1 MAVDASHLNLLPPQL
16 INPNRDFAFSNQGN
30 ANTLGYN
37 NVHQMG
43 TGSGVPLIP
52 AIAEGLLPLHHPTLA
67 CDSVQPKTSMNTDS
81 GLTYNVPAPRK
92 RPRDSFDQFNNG
104 PANFFVTSQQ
114 KNSSNDA
121 VAQFPSFFGEQI
133 LPFISQHQLDID
145 TIISQHTKKIRLEL
159 EERQKQHARI
169 LMAAIGEGVMKK
181 MKEKDEQIQRMGK
194 FNLALQERVKS
205 LYVEN
210 QLWRDLAQTNEAT
223 ANSLRTNLEQVL
235 AHVSDE
241 RLSAG
246 GGRGGGAGVAVEDD
260 AESCCGSSDH
270 GNEREAAEEETSA
283 ERRSLAGGM
292 SSRLAVEAQDKV
304 EAAANVSSSKSN
316 SRMCKMCGERE
327 SCVLLLPCRHLCL
340 CTICGSTLLHTC
352 PVCNSNMNATVH
364 VNLSS

>member
-1 MAVDASHLNLLPPQL
+1 M
-16 INPNRDFAFSNQGN
+16 
-30 ANTLGYN
+30 
-37 NVHQMG
+37 
-43 TGSGVPLIP
+43 
-52 AIAEGLLPLHHPTLA
+52 
-67 CDSVQPKTSMNTDS
+67 
-81 GLTYNVPAPRK
+81 PAPRK
-92 RPRDSFDQFNNG
+92 RPRDSFDQFNNV

-114 KNSSNDA
+114 KNNSNDV

-133 LPFISQHQLDID
+133 LPFINQHQLDID
-145 TIISQHTKKIRLEL
+145 TVISQHTKKIRLEL

-194 FNLALQERVKS
+194 LNLALQERVKS

-235 AHVSDE
+235 AHFSDE
-241 RLSAG
+241 RLSA

-270 GNEREAAEEETSA
+270 GNEKREAEEETSA
-283 ERRSLAGGM
+283 ERRISAGGM
-292 SSRLAVEAQDKV
+292 CGRLAVEAQDKG
-304 EAAANVSSSKSN
+304 EANVSSSSNNNN

-340 CTICGSTLLHTC
+340 CTVCGSTLLHTC

>member
-16 INPNRDFAFSNQGN
+16 MNPNRDFAFSNQGN
-30 ANTLGYN
+30 TNTLAYN

-81 GLTYNVPAPRK
+81 GLTYNMPAPRK
-92 RPRDSFDQFNNG
+92 RPRDSFDQFNNV

-114 KNSSNDA
+114 KNNSNDV

-133 LPFISQHQLDID
+133 LPFINQHQLDID
-145 TIISQHTKKIRLEL
+145 SIISQHTKKIRLEL

-169 LMAAIGEGVMKK
+169 LMAAIGEGVVKK

-194 FNLALQERVKS
+194 LNLALQERVKS

-241 RLSAG
+241 RLSAV
-246 GGRGGGAGVAVEDD
+246 GRGGGAGVAVEDD

-270 GNEREAAEEETSA
+270 GNEREAEEETSA
-283 ERRSLAGGM
+283 ERRILAGGM
-292 SSRLAVEAQDKV
+292 CGRIAVEAQDK
-304 EAAANVSSSKSN
+304 EANVSSNKNNNNN

-340 CTICGSTLLHTC
+340 CTVCGSTLLHTC
-352 PVCNSNMNATVH
+352 PACNSNMNATVH